1 MNKDKGMNT
10 FAEIRDHLVERHSM
24 IIDEPFLLSFESP
37 VAGSDRKQSMFLAEI
52 KTSDGRRYLRV
63 ETPIVPLDDFDA
75 EKCLRI
81 NLMQRVGY
89 LAVGDLDGTPY
100 IKLCENMPYSSLNDQ
115 ELEYVINTMAPFA
128 DRIEKALEPDGDIA

>member
-1 MNKDKGMNT
+1 MET
-10 FAEIRDHLVERHSM
+10 FTEVRDFVIDHHEL
-24 IIDEPFLLSFESP
+24 IIDEPFLLGIECT
-37 VAGSDRKQSMFLAEI
+37 VGNKGRKQSIFLAEL
-52 KTSDGRRYLRV
+52 KANDGRRYLRV
-63 ETPIVPLDDFDA
+63 ETPVVPLEDFDA

-115 ELEYVINTMAPFA
+115 ELEYVVSTMAPFA

>member
-1 MNKDKGMNT
+1 MET

-24 IIDEPFLLSFESP
+24 IIDEPFLLGFESP
-37 VAGSDRKQSMFLAEI
+37 VKGSDRKQSMFLAEI
-52 KTSDGRRYLRV
+52 KSSDGRRYLRV

-100 IKLCENMPYSSLNDQ
+100 IKLCENLPYSTLSDQ
-115 ELEYVINTMAPFA
+115 ELQYVINTMAPFA
-128 DRIEKALEPDGDIA
+128 DRIEKALEPNGDIA